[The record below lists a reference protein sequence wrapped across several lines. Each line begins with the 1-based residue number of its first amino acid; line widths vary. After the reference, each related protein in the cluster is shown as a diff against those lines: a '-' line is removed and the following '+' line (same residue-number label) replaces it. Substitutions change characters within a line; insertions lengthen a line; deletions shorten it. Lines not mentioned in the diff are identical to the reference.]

1 MDPVTQFDLGNRH
14 LAELRA
20 SAAAAALVRD
30 LAKQFANARPHP
42 WRRTIGRMLIS
53 TGQRLSGERAAVPCP
68 E

>member
-1 MDPVTQFDLGNRH
+1 MDPMTQLDLGNRH

-20 SAAAAALVRD
+20 SAADAALVRD
-30 LAKQFANARPHP
+30 VANQYAPARPQP

-53 TGQRLSGERAAVPCP
+53 TGQRLSGDRAAIPYP